1 MGDDAVSEP
10 EVDEVE
16 RAVENRILADALRQ
30 LDEIEPDESDDWRI
44 DPIGPIGPSVCRD
57 AGS

>member
-10 EVDEVE
+10 EIDEVE

-30 LDEIEPDESDDWRI
+30 LDEIEPDESDDWRVE
-44 DPIGPIGPSVCRD
+44 PIGPSVCRD
-57 AGS
+57 SGA